1 LINFYTKE
9 FFMKKVLSVFL
20 VCVALQAAPAQE
32 SGESTVQGHERLG
45 LTLGAGVTLSDV
57 MDETIIGIK
66 GRIVFDKTLG
76 GLHLYG
82 DVNDKVLN
90 DDTYDLMRQTHFEEE
105 IGYRFG
111 INQTAGI
118 GVFVNNIN
126 NIYVMAMP
134 GMSPGTQMS
143 FNYFEGLAEPG
154 IKFDGAFPF
163 GMIQASVGIP
173 VVYRQQGGAPDT
185 DTLAS
190 LHPEISW
197 QSNFG
202 LGLYG
207 GVSFAFPPGDHK
219 ELITDAIP
227 FERTEWKISY
237 MTRSFYAEL
246 WLYTTLDFEKVNI
259 CPTVTYFTG
268 SFSVWFS
275 LEMGKINYKDFGV
288 CPTAGVTYSF

>member
-1 LINFYTKE
+1 
-9 FFMKKVLSVFL
+9 MKKFL
-20 VCVALQAAPAQE
+20 LVSIVCVAFQAAFAQE
-32 SGESTVQGHERLG
+32 SGESAAQGPERIG
-45 LTLGAGVTLSDV
+45 ITIGAGVTLSDV
-57 MDETIIGIK
+57 MDKPTLGIK
-66 GRIVFDKTLG
+66 DRIVFDKTLG

-111 INQTAGI
+111 IAQTAGI

-126 NIYVMAMP
+126 NMYFMAMP
-134 GMSPGTQMS
+134 STPGMQMS
-143 FNYFEGLAEPG
+143 YSYFEGLAEPG
-154 IKFDGAFPF
+154 VKFDGVFPF
-163 GMIQASVGIP
+163 GMIQASLGIP
-173 VVYRQQGGAPDT
+173 VVYRQQGAAPNT
-185 DTLAS
+185 DPIAS

-202 LGLYG
+202 FGLYG

-219 ELITDAIP
+219 ELVTDALP
-227 FERTEWKISY
+227 FERTELKISY

-246 WLYTTLDFEKVNI
+246 WLYTTLDFKKANI

-268 SFSVWFS
+268 PFSVWFS